1 MDLLHWPVYALYVFL
16 TSAIVLAVCA
26 FAAVPKA
33 RVPGRL
39 QASMEIMLEGLR
51 GIFLGALGPGGERH
65 LPLIFG
71 LFFYILFCNLLE
83 LIPGFRAAT
92 ANPSTTIGLGIIVF
106 FYTQYIGITAKGLK
120 EYLKH
125 FIGPLLILAPLF
137 IVIEILGEFIKP
149 FSLGMRLFGNIYA
162 EDQMNDL
169 AATAVA
175 LGPHNHPWLFVPMQ
189 IIVYPLQI
197 FTGVIQAFI
206 FAMLTC
212 AYIGIMSETHHDQ
225 QGDFDVPDAPDHNVK
240 TRAITTP
247 VSPTATH

>member
-1 MDLLHWPVYALYVFL
+1 MELLHWPVYALYIFL
-16 TSAIVLAVCA
+16 TSVIVLAVCA
-26 FAAVPKA
+26 LAAKPQSP
-33 RVPGRL
+33 VPGRL
-39 QASMEIMLEGLR
+39 QAAMEIMLEYLR
-51 GIFLGALGPGGERH
+51 DIFVGAMGPGGERH

-71 LFFYILFCNLLE
+71 LFFYVLFCNLLE
-83 LIPGFRAAT
+83 LVPGFRAAT

-106 FYTQYIGITAKGLK
+106 FYTQYIGITSKGLK

-125 FIGPLLILAPLF
+125 FVGPLLILAPLF

-169 AATAVA
+169 AATAIH
-175 LGPHNHPWLFVPMQ
+175 LGPLNVPLQ

-212 AYIGIMSETHHDQ
+212 AYIGIMSETHHSED
-225 QGDFDVPDAPDHNVK
+225 GDFNVPDAPDHSVA
-240 TRAITTP
+240 TDTHAIITP
-247 VSPTATH
+247 VSPRATH

>member
-1 MDLLHWPVYALYVFL
+1 MELLPWTTYAFFIFL
-16 TSAIVLAVCA
+16 TSLITLLVCA
-26 FAAVPKA
+26 WAAAPRA

-39 QASMEIMLEGLR
+39 QNAMELMLSSLGD
-51 GIFLGALGPGGERH
+51 IFVGAMGPGGRRH
-65 LPLIFG
+65 LPLVFG
-71 LFFYILFCNLLE
+71 LFFYILFCNMLE

-106 FYTQYIGITAKGLK
+106 FYTQYVGITSKGLK

-125 FIGPLLILAPLF
+125 FVGPLLVLAPLF

-162 EDQMNDL
+162 EDVMNDL
-169 AATAVA
+169 AAGAIHI
-175 LGPHNHPWLFVPMQ
+175 GPLNFPLQ

-212 AYIGIMSETHHDQ
+212 AYIGIMSETHHNET
-225 QGDFDVPDAPDHNVK
+225 GDFEVPDAPDHNVK
-240 TRAITTP
+240 ENTRVHAP
-247 VSPTATH
+247 VTH

>member
-1 MDLLHWPVYALYVFL
+1 MDLLPWPVYAFYVFL
-16 TSAIVLAVCA
+16 TSLLTLAVCA
-26 FAAVPKA
+26 WAAAPKA

-39 QASMEIMLEGLR
+39 QAGMEIVLEGLR
-51 GIFLGALGPGGERH
+51 EIFLGAMGPGGERH
-65 LPLIFG
+65 LPLVFG

-83 LIPGFRAAT
+83 LIPGFKAAT

-106 FYTQYIGITAKGLK
+106 FYTQYVGITSKGIK

-162 EDQMNDL
+162 EDVMNDL
-169 AATAVA
+169 AAKAIH
-175 LGPHNHPWLFVPMQ
+175 LGPLNVPLQ

-212 AYIGIMSETHHDQ
+212 AYIGIMSETHHNED
-225 QGDFDVPDAPDHNVK
+225 GDFDVPDAHDHNIK
-240 TRAITTP
+240 TNITTNRNINRDRTP
-247 VSPTATH
+247 AAH

>member
-1 MDLLHWPVYALYVFL
+1 MELLPWTTYAFFIFL
-16 TSAIVLAVCA
+16 TSLITLLVCMW
-26 FAAVPKA
+26 AAAPRAK
-33 RVPGRL
+33 VPGRL
-39 QASMEIMLEGLR
+39 QAGMELILTGL
-51 GIFLGALGPGGERH
+51 GDIFVGAMGPGGRRH
-65 LPLIFG
+65 LPLVFG
-71 LFFYILFCNLLE
+71 LFFYILFCNMLE

-106 FYTQYIGITAKGLK
+106 FYTQWVGITSKGLK

-125 FIGPLLILAPLF
+125 FVGPLLILAPLF

-162 EDQMNDL
+162 EDVMNDL
-169 AATAVA
+169 AAGAIHI
-175 LGPHNHPWLFVPMQ
+175 GPLNVPLQ

-212 AYIGIMSETHHDQ
+212 AYIGIMSETHHNTE
-225 QGDFDVPDAPDHNVK
+225 GDFDVPDATDHNVK
-240 TRAITTP
+240 ENTRAHAP
-247 VSPTATH
+247 VAH

>member
-1 MDLLHWPVYALYVFL
+1 MELLPWTTYAFFIFL
-16 TSAIVLAVCA
+16 TSLITLLVCA
-26 FAAVPKA
+26 WAAAPRA

-39 QASMEIMLEGLR
+39 QAGMELMLDGLR
-51 GIFLGALGPGGERH
+51 TIFLGAMGPGGERH
-65 LPLIFG
+65 LPLVFG
-71 LFFYILFCNLLE
+71 LFFYILFCNMLE

-106 FYTQYIGITAKGLK
+106 FYTQYVGITSKGLK

-125 FIGPLLILAPLF
+125 FVGPLLVLAPLF

-162 EDQMNDL
+162 EDVMNDL
-169 AATAVA
+169 AAGAIHI
-175 LGPHNHPWLFVPMQ
+175 GPLNFPLQ

-212 AYIGIMSETHHDQ
+212 AYIGIMAETHHSEE
-225 QGDFDVPDAPDHNVK
+225 GDFVVPDAPDHNVK
-240 TRAITTP
+240 ENTRAHAP
-247 VSPTATH
+247 VVH